1 MSNRSRKFGINF
13 ESGLSMEGVPTA
25 ITELADD
32 LEELVYLIQDG
43 LVGDEEGQLSV
54 FDWLS
59 DLEFIG
65 DMASNLKRELESP
78 ESIPSIED
86 VIE

>member
-1 MSNRSRKFGINF
+1 
-13 ESGLSMEGVPTA
+13 MEGVPTA

>member
-1 MSNRSRKFGINF
+1 MSNRSKKFGINF
-13 ESGLSMEGVPTA
+13 ESVMIDGIPDAMKDLT
-25 ITELADD
+25 DD
-32 LEELVYLIQDG
+32 MEELIYLVQGGFIGND
-43 LVGDEEGQLSV
+43 LGQLSV

-65 DMASNLKRELESP
+65 EMASNLKRELYSP

>member
-1 MSNRSRKFGINF
+1 MP
-13 ESGLSMEGVPTA
+13 EA

-32 LEELVYLIQDG
+32 LEELVYLLQDG

-78 ESIPSIED
+78 ESIPDYRNLLDPPIQTDKRDYLDRE
-86 VIE
+86 